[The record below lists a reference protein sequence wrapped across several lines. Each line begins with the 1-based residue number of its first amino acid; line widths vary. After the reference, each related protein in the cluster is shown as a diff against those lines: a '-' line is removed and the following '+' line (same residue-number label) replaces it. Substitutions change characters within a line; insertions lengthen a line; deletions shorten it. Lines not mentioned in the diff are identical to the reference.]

1 MCPRCRRVEDQGRF
15 RGPTTRETHVR
26 RATGIG
32 KRVMVV
38 ATVLAVAGASAA
50 CGGSTADPPAAA
62 PPSASVHSGHGQG
75 APPSQAPLRAGE
87 RFVTVKMP
95 QPYTPV
101 APNGGTDEY
110 RCFLVDPKLTTEA
123 YLTGS
128 QFLPQ
133 NADIVHHA
141 IFFRITPGAADRA
154 RALDQSTPGEGWQC
168 FGDSGIHDDA
178 WVAHWAPG
186 ANEVL
191 LGSNLGYD
199 MPPGSQL
206 VMQVHYNLLATGGK
220 SGSTD
225 QSSIRLRL
233 ADGST
238 PMTALDTFQLP
249 APIELPCT
257 AQESG
262 PLCDRAAAVK
272 DVGRRFGE
280 DIGQAE
286 DGLIQRCS
294 AGQPVP
300 GNTQHC
306 DYPMEGAATVYAT
319 AGHMH
324 LLGRSIKIELNP
336 GTPGAKT
343 LLDIPQYNFDDQA
356 LRPLAAPVQLKK
368 GDVLRVTC
376 THDAGLR
383 KLLPQLR
390 QLPPR
395 YVVWGDGTADEMC
408 LGLLIGTSQA

>member
-1 MCPRCRRVEDQGRF
+1 
-15 RGPTTRETHVR
+15 VR
-26 RATGIG
+26 RARGIG
-32 KRVMVV
+32 GRLVV
-38 ATVLAVAGASAA
+38 AATVLAVVATTAA
-50 CGGSTADPPAAA
+50 CGGGTAEPASPAESSG
-62 PPSASVHSGHGQG
+62 SAHSGHGQVS
-75 APPSQAPLRAGE
+75 PPQAAPLRAGE
-87 RFVTVKMP
+87 RFVTLTMP
-95 QPYTPV
+95 QPYKPV
-101 APNGGTDEY
+101 APSGGSDEY
-110 RCFLVDPKLTTEA
+110 RCFLVDPGLSAKA

-141 IFFRITPGAADRA
+141 IFFQIPPAGVQQA
-154 RALDQSTPGEGWQC
+154 RKLDEGTPGEGWQC
-168 FGDSGIHDDA
+168 FGDSEVDGDR

-191 LGSNLGYD
+191 LRDGLGYE

-220 SGSTD
+220 AGSTD
-225 QSSIRLRL
+225 QSSIRLRV

-238 PMTALDTFQLP
+238 PMTPLQTFQLP

-262 PLCDRAAAVK
+262 PLCDRNAAIA
-272 DVGRRFGE
+272 DVTRRFGE
-280 DIGQAE
+280 DVGSNAAE
-286 DGLIQRCS
+286 LVEWCS
-294 AGQPVP
+294 NGKPVP
-300 GNTQHC
+300 GTTQHC
-306 DYPMEGAATVYAT
+306 DHPIDEAATVYAA

-336 GTPGAKT
+336 GTPGASV

-356 LRPLAAPVQLKK
+356 IRPLATPVQLKK
-368 GDVLRVTC
+368 GDVVRVTC
-376 THDAGLR
+376 THDAQLR
-383 KLLPQLR
+383 KMLPQLR

-408 LGLLIGTSQA
+408 LGLLIGTQS

>member
-1 MCPRCRRVEDQGRF
+1 M
-15 RGPTTRETHVR
+15 GP
-26 RATGIG
+26 ATGKD
-32 KRVMVV
+32 KRIVAVV
-38 ATVLAVAGASAA
+38 AVLAMAAASAA
-50 CGGSTADPPAAA
+50 CGGDTGDPPAAA
-62 PPSASVHSGHGQG
+62 PAQSPAQSGHGHA

-87 RFVTVKMP
+87 RFVTLTMP

-101 APNGGTDEY
+101 APDGGTDEY

-123 YLTGS
+123 SLTGS

-141 IFFRITPGAADRA
+141 IFFRIAPADVAEA
-154 RALDQSTPGEGWQC
+154 RTLDENTPGEGWQC
-168 FGDSGIHDDA
+168 FGDSGVTDDS

-191 LGSNLGYD
+191 LGEHLGYE

-220 SGSTD
+220 SGATD
-225 QSSIRLRL
+225 RSSIRLRL
-233 ADGST
+233 ADTAATT
-238 PMTALDTFQLP
+238 PLETFQLA

-257 AQESG
+257 KQESG
-262 PLCDRAAAVK
+262 PLCDRATAVK
-272 DVGRRFGE
+272 DVGRRFGAEVGGTE
-280 DIGQAE
+280 DALVQQCGSGRAV
-286 DGLIQRCS
+286 
-294 AGQPVP
+294 A

-306 DYPMEGAATVYAT
+306 DYPLPSAATVYAA

-336 GTPGAKT
+336 GSAGART
-343 LLDIPQYNFDDQA
+343 LLDVPHYNFDDQA
-356 LRPLAAPVQLKK
+356 LRPLAAPVRLKQ

-383 KLLPQLR
+383 KQLPQLR

-408 LGLLIGTSQA
+408 LGLLIGTPAS